1 MNRIAR
7 IVDRWTALP
16 EGVPEHDPDRL
27 QALRLLGR
35 LTPHLPWMALLG
47 LAGTALIAAWAA
59 PALGGV
65 SFVVAWLGLSFLLV
79 GLVLVSINAWLSP
92 AESVARTWTRQALR
106 LLLVSVLGAACGALA
121 VAWLSGRGPLRI
133 FAERGETILFYAAVV
148 SALVFAAQ
156 FGATALRLR
165 RYRSRVLRLEREA
178 REHELQRQLAEA
190 RLSVLQ
196 AQIEP
201 HFLFNTLGSA
211 QQLAEGK
218 APEAAALV
226 AQLIRFLRA
235 AMPRLREESTTL
247 ESEAELALAYLAIM
261 RTRLGARLDYAIDIP
276 PDLASFR
283 LPPAMLITL
292 VENAVKHGIEP
303 AREGGRITVS
313 ATRQD
318 SRVVLAVADTGAG
331 LGSSPGDGVGLSNLR
346 ARLFACYAE
355 RARLVLGQNVPRG
368 FIARLEFPDERN

>member
-1 MNRIAR
+1 MNHIAR
-7 IVDRWTALP
+7 ILDRRTAHP

-27 QALRLLGR
+27 EALRILQR
-35 LTPHLPWMALLG
+35 LRPHLPWMALLG
-47 LAGTALIAAWAA
+47 LAGTALIATWAL
-59 PALGGV
+59 PSMGGV
-65 SFVVAWLGLSFLLV
+65 SFVVAWLGLSFLLS

-92 AESVARTWTRQALR
+92 AEGVAPTWTRHALG
-106 LLLVSVLGAACGALA
+106 LLVVSVLGAGCGAL
-121 VAWLSGRGPLRI
+121 VTAWLSGRDPLRI
-133 FAERGETILFYAAVV
+133 FAERGEAILFYAAVV
-148 SALVFAAQ
+148 GALVFATQ
-156 FGATALRLR
+156 FGVTAVRLR

-178 REHELQRQLAEA
+178 RELELKRQLAEA

-201 HFLFNTLGSA
+201 HFLFNTLGSV

-247 ESEAELALAYLAIM
+247 ESEAELAHAYLAIM
-261 RTRLGARLDYAIDIP
+261 RTRLGARLDYGIDIP
-276 PDLASFR
+276 PELASFR

-313 ATRQD
+313 A
-318 SRVVLAVADTGAG
+318 SRYASRIVVTVADTGAG

-346 ARLFACYAE
+346 ERLFAFYGE
-355 RARLVLGQNVPRG
+355 RARLVLAQNAPCG
-368 FIARLEFPDERN
+368 FLARLELPDERD